1 MSVQVINIEVE
12 NQLLDLSLCLDAERT
27 VVNVGVISSISVEK
41 TVVLLIGVKNSSRDD
56 LEVEKSLW

>member
-1 MSVQVINIEVE
+1 VSVQVINIEVE
-12 NQLLDLSLCLDAERT
+12 NQLLDLGLCLDAEWT

>member
-1 MSVQVINIEVE
+1 MSVQVINVEVE
-12 NQLLDLSLCLDAERT
+12 NQLLDLSLCLDAEWT

>member
-1 MSVQVINIEVE
+1 MSVQVINVEVE
-12 NQLLDLSLCLDAERT
+12 NQLLYLGLCLDAEWT

>member
-1 MSVQVINIEVE
+1 MSVQVINVEVE
-12 NQLLDLSLCLDAERT
+12 NQLLDLSLCLDAEGT

-41 TVVLLIGVKNSSRDD
+41 TVVLFIGVKNSSRDD